1 TDCARARH
9 AGAAARRPR
18 ENCRRLAA
26 HRRPR
31 RQRTDRRA
39 PARGGRTAEC
49 ARRRGAIP
57 GARHR
62 LRPRHRRCGARAA
75 DRGSRLPDRRA
86 ADDARYRRFGSRR
99 RRNRGGPAAGTGCG
113 VTLAIVVPV
122 KSPRRAKHRL
132 EPVLSEPERKQL
144 AGVMALEVFAAVS
157 TLTTYGRFVISDD
170 PDILE
175 EARRFGLEP
184 LIDRVGQG
192 QSAAVRQGFA
202 AAWERGFTAALTIP
216 GDVPAVTP
224 QELSDLCTYRPEI
237 EVLLAPDRER
247 LGTNGLR
254 LVPPHAITLRF
265 GEDSFSLHQ
274 AEARR
279 ANRSFEVRDVEGLRY
294 DLDRPDDVVAFMQL
308 SRDTATRRLL
318 QELGAADRF
327 LASTPPH
334 A

>member
-1 TDCARARH
+1 M
-9 AGAAARRPR
+9 
-18 ENCRRLAA
+18 
-26 HRRPR
+26 
-31 RQRTDRRA
+31 
-39 PARGGRTAEC
+39 
-49 ARRRGAIP
+49 
-57 GARHR
+57 
-62 LRPRHRRCGARAA
+62 
-75 DRGSRLPDRRA
+75 
-86 ADDARYRRFGSRR
+86 
-99 RRNRGGPAAGTGCG
+99 
-113 VTLAIVVPV
+113 TLAIVVPV

-132 EPVLSEPERKQL
+132 ETVLSEPERERL
-144 AGVMALEVFAAVS
+144 AGVMAREVFAAVS
-157 TLTTYGRFVISDD
+157 ALTVYGRFVISDD

-175 EARRFGLEP
+175 VGSSFGLEP
-184 LIDRVGQG
+184 LLDRVGQG

-237 EVLLAPDRER
+237 EVVLAPDRER

-318 QELGAADRF
+318 QEIGAADRV

>member
-1 TDCARARH
+1 M
-9 AGAAARRPR
+9 
-18 ENCRRLAA
+18 
-26 HRRPR
+26 
-31 RQRTDRRA
+31 
-39 PARGGRTAEC
+39 
-49 ARRRGAIP
+49 
-57 GARHR
+57 
-62 LRPRHRRCGARAA
+62 
-75 DRGSRLPDRRA
+75 
-86 ADDARYRRFGSRR
+86 
-99 RRNRGGPAAGTGCG
+99 
-113 VTLAIVVPV
+113 TLAIVVPV

-132 EPVLSEPERKQL
+132 ETVLSEPERERL
-144 AGVMALEVFAAVS
+144 AGVMAREVFAAVS
-157 TLTTYGRFVISDD
+157 GLTMYGRFVISDD

-175 EARRFGLEP
+175 VGRSFGLEP
-184 LIDRVGQG
+184 LLDRVGQG
-192 QSAAVRQGFA
+192 QSAAVRHGFA
-202 AAWERGFTAALTIP
+202 AAWEQGFTAALTIP

-224 QELSDLCTYRPEI
+224 QELTDLCTYRPEI
-237 EVLLAPDRER
+237 EVVLAPDRER

-279 ANRSFEVRDVEGLRY
+279 ANRSFEARVVEGLRY

>member
-1 TDCARARH
+1 M
-9 AGAAARRPR
+9 
-18 ENCRRLAA
+18 
-26 HRRPR
+26 
-31 RQRTDRRA
+31 
-39 PARGGRTAEC
+39 
-49 ARRRGAIP
+49 
-57 GARHR
+57 
-62 LRPRHRRCGARAA
+62 
-75 DRGSRLPDRRA
+75 
-86 ADDARYRRFGSRR
+86 
-99 RRNRGGPAAGTGCG
+99 
-113 VTLAIVVPV
+113 TLAIVVPV

-132 EPVLSEPERKQL
+132 ETVLSEPERERL
-144 AGVMALEVFAAVS
+144 AGVMAREVFAAVS
-157 TLTTYGRFVISDD
+157 GLTMYGRFVISDD

-175 EARRFGLEP
+175 VGRSFGLEP
-184 LIDRVGQG
+184 LLDRVGQG

-202 AAWERGFTAALTIP
+202 AAWEQGFTAALTIP

-224 QELSDLCTYRPEI
+224 QELTDLCTYRPEI
-237 EVLLAPDRER
+237 EVVLAPDRER

-318 QELGAADRF
+318 QELGAADRV

>member
-1 TDCARARH
+1 
-9 AGAAARRPR
+9 
-18 ENCRRLAA
+18 
-26 HRRPR
+26 
-31 RQRTDRRA
+31 
-39 PARGGRTAEC
+39 
-49 ARRRGAIP
+49 
-57 GARHR
+57 
-62 LRPRHRRCGARAA
+62 
-75 DRGSRLPDRRA
+75 
-86 ADDARYRRFGSRR
+86 
-99 RRNRGGPAAGTGCG
+99 

-132 EPVLSEPERKQL
+132 EPLLSEPERERL
-144 AGVMALEVFAAVS
+144 AGVMAREVFAAVS
-157 TLTTYGRFVISDD
+157 TLTMYGRFVISDD

-175 EARRFGLEP
+175 EGRRFGLEP
-184 LIDRVGQG
+184 LVDRIGQG

-224 QELSDLCTYRPEI
+224 RELSDLCTYRPEI
-237 EVLLAPDRER
+237 EVVLAPDRER

-279 ANRSFEVRDVEGLRY
+279 ANRSLAVRDVEGLRY
-294 DLDRPDDVVAFMQL
+294 DLDRPEDVIAFMQL

-318 QELGAADRF
+318 QELGVADRA
-327 LASTPPH
+327 LASTPPY

>member
-1 TDCARARH
+1 M
-9 AGAAARRPR
+9 
-18 ENCRRLAA
+18 
-26 HRRPR
+26 
-31 RQRTDRRA
+31 
-39 PARGGRTAEC
+39 
-49 ARRRGAIP
+49 
-57 GARHR
+57 
-62 LRPRHRRCGARAA
+62 
-75 DRGSRLPDRRA
+75 
-86 ADDARYRRFGSRR
+86 
-99 RRNRGGPAAGTGCG
+99 
-113 VTLAIVVPV
+113 TLAIVVPV

-132 EPVLSEPERKQL
+132 ETVLSEPERERL
-144 AGVMALEVFAAVS
+144 AGVMAREVFAAVS
-157 TLTTYGRFVISDD
+157 GLTMYGRFVISDD

-175 EARRFGLEP
+175 VGRSFGLEP
-184 LIDRVGQG
+184 LLDRVGKG
-192 QSAAVRQGFA
+192 QSAAVRLGFA
-202 AAWERGFTAALTIP
+202 AAWEHGFTAALTIP

-224 QELSDLCTYRPEI
+224 QELTDLCTYRPEI
-237 EVLLAPDRER
+237 EVVLAPDRER